1 MCDSYVGA
9 DRTVPIRL
17 VVHPTSRAAQEGRDA
32 RTLAKAQQWDSDN
45 ESEGGGELSGAAG
58 PVLGICT
65 AV

>member
-1 MCDSYVGA
+1 M
-9 DRTVPIRL
+9 PIRL